1 MFKSYDY
8 KCSGCDKRVTLLV
21 ATEELE
27 SQVCTC
33 GAELT
38 RTLSVP
44 HIRTAKC
51 SVSYVDGQRKGS
63 KAFKDLARQT
73 SLEDSSMDAT
83 CPKEKAEITKE
94 LNQITKR

>member
-8 KCSGCDKRVTLLV
+8 KCSGCGESVTLLV
-21 ATEELE
+21 AAEELE
-27 SQVCTC
+27 SQVCAC
-33 GAELT
+33 GGVLI
-38 RTLSVP
+38 RTLSIP

-63 KAFKDLARQT
+63 KAFKDLVRQT
-73 SLEDSSMDAT
+73 ALEDSSMDAT

-94 LNQITKR
+94 LNHVTRK